1 MKVIAVPQAK
11 KLKEQD
17 EISVPSDPSVEY
29 RTLNFITVFAAISEY
44 VKCKICDRDVKI
56 QTASERGLGFKI
68 VLLCD
73 KCADRNINSCP
84 FVAHS
89 YEVNRRFFAM
99 RVLGKGLKGAAKFCG
114 LTKQPVTT
122 SMQVINAGINKLN
135 F

>member
-1 MKVIAVPQAK
+1 MQYLRQK

-29 RTLNFITVFAAISEY
+29 RTLNFIT
-44 VKCKICDRDVKI
+44 KCKICDRDVKI

-122 SMQVINAGINKLN
+122 SMQVINAGIK
-135 F
+135 